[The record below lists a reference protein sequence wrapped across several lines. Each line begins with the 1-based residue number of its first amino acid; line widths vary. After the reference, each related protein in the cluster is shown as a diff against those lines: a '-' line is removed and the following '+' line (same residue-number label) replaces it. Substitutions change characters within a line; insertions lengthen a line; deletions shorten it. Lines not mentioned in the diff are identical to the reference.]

1 MIQIAINGIPYT
13 DFVNAAVTV
22 SLESLANDFSFT
34 ASAVGDFPPLRQGD
48 AVTVTVDDIAV
59 LTGFIDEVSGEDR
72 EGGHLVTYTGRDKTS
87 DLLDSQI
94 NVMDDIRAADN
105 LTLKRIIEAVIKH
118 LGLSLNVVD
127 SLNPAPFNEA
137 EDIIAPKVG
146 QNAFEFIAAFAAKR
160 QALLSSTSD
169 GDILITQSSPSDSG
183 AAVQRLKGAD
193 SNNILTQSW
202 VLNASLRFNKYIHRG
217 QLDPSALNFGG
228 ESDSTAVED
237 QGGEAIDSD
246 IRAGRQSVKVES
258 DVSGIGTFGV
268 KTSLSYSSEQLKDRA
283 KWTKQLAI
291 AKANRFTCA
300 VKGHQKPKVEE
311 GRVVGPNGG
320 VWQANTLVQV
330 NSDVA
335 DIDRKMLLNT
345 LTFSQGEAQPTI
357 TTLECVERN
366 VYTINEKILAQ
377 RPTGSQ
383 SDVFQ
388 PPVG

>member
-1 MIQIAINGIPYT
+1 MIQITVNGVPYT
-13 DFVNAAVTV
+13 DFVSAAVTI

-34 ASAVGDFPPLRQGD
+34 ASAVGAFPPLRRGD
-48 AVTVTVDDIAV
+48 AVAVTVDGVAV
-59 LTGFIDEVSGEDR
+59 LTGFIDEIGGEDR
-72 EGGHLVTYTGRDKTS
+72 EGGHLITYTGRDKTG
-87 DLLDSQI
+87 DFLDSQI
-94 NVMDDIRAADN
+94 NIIDDIRAADN
-105 LTLKRIIEAVIKH
+105 LTLKRIIEAVIEH
-118 LGLSLNVVD
+118 LGMNIKVVD
-127 SLNPAPFNEA
+127 NLDPAPFNEA

-146 QNAFEFIAAFAAKR
+146 QNAFEFSAAFAAKR

-183 AAVQRLKGAD
+183 ATVQRLKGAD
-193 SNNILTQSW
+193 SNNILTQNW
-202 VLNASLRFNKYIHRG
+202 GRNGSLRFNRYIHRG

-228 ESDSTAVED
+228 DSDSTAVED

-246 IRAGRQSVKVES
+246 IRVGRQSVKVES
-258 DVSGIGTFGV
+258 ESTGTGAFGV
-268 KTSLSYSSEQLKDRA
+268 KTSMSYSSEQLKDRA
-283 KWTKQLAI
+283 KWTKQLAK
-291 AKANRFTCA
+291 AKANRFICA
-300 VKGHQKPKVEE
+300 VKGHQM
-311 GRVVGPNGG
+311 PNGG

>member
-1 MIQIAINGIPYT
+1 MILITVNGAPYT
-13 DFVNAAVTV
+13 DFVDAAVTV

-48 AVTVTVDDIAV
+48 AVAVTVDGDTV
-59 LTGFIDEVSGEDR
+59 LTGFIDEVSGQDQ
-72 EGGHLVTYTGRDKTS
+72 EGGHLITYTGRDKTG

-94 NVMDDIRAADN
+94 NVIDDIRAADN

-118 LGLSLNVVD
+118 LGLNLKVVD
-127 SLNPAPFNEA
+127 NLKPAPFNEA

-146 QNAFEFIAAFAAKR
+146 QNAFEFITAFAAKR
-160 QALLSSTSD
+160 QALLSSTSE
-169 GDILITQSSPSDSG
+169 GDILITQSSPIDSG
-183 AAVQRLKGAD
+183 AVVQRLKGAD
-193 SNNILTQSW
+193 SNNILSQSW
-202 VLNASLRFNKYIHRG
+202 GLNASLRFNKYVYRG

-237 QGGEAIDSD
+237 QGGETIDKD

-258 DVSGIGTFGV
+258 DVSSTGAFGA
-268 KTSLSYSSEQLKDRA
+268 KTSMSYSSEQLKDRA
-283 KWTKQLAI
+283 KWAKQLAT
-291 AKANRFTCA
+291 AKANRFTCTT
-300 VKGHQKPKVEE
+300 KGHQM
-311 GRVVGPNGG
+311 PNGG
-320 VWQANTLVQV
+320 VWQVNTLVQV

-335 DIDRKMLLNT
+335 DISRKMLLNT
-345 LTFSQGEAQPTI
+345 LTFSQGEKRPTI

-366 VYTINEKILAQ
+366 VYTINEKLLAQ

-383 SDVFQ
+383 SDAFQ